1 MKIICTK
8 SDLVHAVSIVS
19 KAVSNN
25 TTLPILKCILIEAST
40 GNIKLTAN
48 DMELG
53 IETTIDG
60 QIHQPGK
67 IAIEAKLFSEIVRK
81 LPDNDITIETD
92 DQYKATITCEKACF
106 QIMGQEG
113 EEFPS
118 LPEIV
123 KNQSATSTIQALSTC
138 YCLAIPMKKARLE
151 LTNDRKF
158 LKFTCESLAE
168 KLAAVSMN
176 SSINLLYP
184 LENRL
189 ASYINEFLTNDEDS
203 NIYIDFD
210 ENLVNI
216 AELLGSSYRHLLRT
230 LNTLS
235 KKGVLEKED
244 GKYKVINKVLLEELA
259 GDLYQDAKFM

>member
-1 MKIICTK
+1 MKKIEDPFIIEKYYNELNMQEIFINDVTK
-8 SDLVHAVSIVS
+8 HMKLLKFDKYEYLSREEEDLEYLLFFIQG
-19 KAVSNN
+19 KAKVFK
-25 TTLPILKCILIEAST
+25 TLPNGRNLLLAFYNSIRVI
-40 GNIKLTAN
+40 G
-48 DMELG
+48 
-53 IETTIDG
+53 
-60 QIHQPGK
+60 
-67 IAIEAKLFSEIVRK
+67 
-81 LPDNDITIETD
+81 DI
-92 DQYKATITCEKACF
+92 
-106 QIMGQEG
+106 
-113 EEFPS
+113 
-118 LPEIV
+118 EIV

>member
-1 MKIICTK
+1 MKKIEDPFIIEK
-8 SDLVHAVSIVS
+8 YYNELNMQEIFINDVKKHMKLLKFDKYEYLSREEEDLEYLLFFIQG
-19 KAVSNN
+19 KAKVFK
-25 TTLPILKCILIEAST
+25 TLPNGRNLLLAFYNSIRVI
-40 GNIKLTAN
+40 G
-48 DMELG
+48 
-53 IETTIDG
+53 
-60 QIHQPGK
+60 
-67 IAIEAKLFSEIVRK
+67 
-81 LPDNDITIETD
+81 DI
-92 DQYKATITCEKACF
+92 
-106 QIMGQEG
+106 
-113 EEFPS
+113 
-118 LPEIV
+118 EIV

>member
-1 MKIICTK
+1 MKKIEDPFIIEKYYNELNMQEIFINDVTK
-8 SDLVHAVSIVS
+8 HMKLLKFDKYEYLSREEEDLEYLLFFIQG
-19 KAVSNN
+19 KAKVFK
-25 TTLPILKCILIEAST
+25 TLPNGRSLLLAFYNSIRVI
-40 GNIKLTAN
+40 G
-48 DMELG
+48 
-53 IETTIDG
+53 
-60 QIHQPGK
+60 
-67 IAIEAKLFSEIVRK
+67 
-81 LPDNDITIETD
+81 DI
-92 DQYKATITCEKACF
+92 
-106 QIMGQEG
+106 
-113 EEFPS
+113 
-118 LPEIV
+118 EIV

-235 KKGVLEKED
+235 KKGVL
-244 GKYKVINKVLLEELA
+244 
-259 GDLYQDAKFM
+259 

>member
-1 MKIICTK
+1 MKKIEDPFVIENYYNELNMQEIFINDVTK
-8 SDLVHAVSIVS
+8 HMKLLKFDKYEYLSREEEDLEYLLFFIQG
-19 KAVSNN
+19 KAKVFK
-25 TTLPILKCILIEAST
+25 TLPNGRNLLLAFYNSIRVI
-40 GNIKLTAN
+40 G
-48 DMELG
+48 
-53 IETTIDG
+53 
-60 QIHQPGK
+60 
-67 IAIEAKLFSEIVRK
+67 
-81 LPDNDITIETD
+81 DI
-92 DQYKATITCEKACF
+92 
-106 QIMGQEG
+106 
-113 EEFPS
+113 
-118 LPEIV
+118 EIV

>member
-1 MKIICTK
+1 MKKIEDPFIIEKYYNELNMQEIFINDVTK
-8 SDLVHAVSIVS
+8 HMKLLKFDKYEYLSREEEDLEYLLFFIQG
-19 KAVSNN
+19 KAKVFK
-25 TTLPILKCILIEAST
+25 TLPNGRNLLLAFYNSIRVI
-40 GNIKLTAN
+40 G
-48 DMELG
+48 
-53 IETTIDG
+53 
-60 QIHQPGK
+60 
-67 IAIEAKLFSEIVRK
+67 
-81 LPDNDITIETD
+81 DI
-92 DQYKATITCEKACF
+92 
-106 QIMGQEG
+106 
-113 EEFPS
+113 
-118 LPEIV
+118 EIV

-259 GDLYQDAKFM
+259 GDLYQDANFM

>member
-1 MKIICTK
+1 MKKIEDPFIIEKYYNELNMQEIFINDVTK
-8 SDLVHAVSIVS
+8 HMKLLKFDKYEYLSREEEDLEYLLFFIQG
-19 KAVSNN
+19 KAKVFK
-25 TTLPILKCILIEAST
+25 TLPNGRNLLLAFYNSIRVI
-40 GNIKLTAN
+40 G
-48 DMELG
+48 
-53 IETTIDG
+53 
-60 QIHQPGK
+60 
-67 IAIEAKLFSEIVRK
+67 
-81 LPDNDITIETD
+81 DI
-92 DQYKATITCEKACF
+92 
-106 QIMGQEG
+106 
-113 EEFPS
+113 
-118 LPEIV
+118 EIV

-168 KLAAVSMN
+168 KLAAVSMK

>member
-1 MKIICTK
+1 MKKIEDPFIIEKYYNELNMQEIFINDVTK
-8 SDLVHAVSIVS
+8 HMKLLKFDKYEYLSREEEDLEYLLFFIQG
-19 KAVSNN
+19 KAKVFK
-25 TTLPILKCILIEAST
+25 TLPNGRNLLLAFYNSIRVI
-40 GNIKLTAN
+40 G
-48 DMELG
+48 
-53 IETTIDG
+53 
-60 QIHQPGK
+60 
-67 IAIEAKLFSEIVRK
+67 
-81 LPDNDITIETD
+81 DI
-92 DQYKATITCEKACF
+92 
-106 QIMGQEG
+106 
-113 EEFPS
+113 
-118 LPEIV
+118 EIV

-203 NIYIDFD
+203 NIYIDVD

-244 GKYKVINKVLLEELA
+244 GKYKVINYSFRNIRK
-259 GDLYQDAKFM
+259 YKQK

>member
-1 MKIICTK
+1 MTNGR
-8 SDLVHAVSIVS
+8 SLLLAFYNSIRV
-19 KAVSNN
+19 
-25 TTLPILKCILIEAST
+25 I
-40 GNIKLTAN
+40 G
-48 DMELG
+48 
-53 IETTIDG
+53 
-60 QIHQPGK
+60 
-67 IAIEAKLFSEIVRK
+67 
-81 LPDNDITIETD
+81 DI
-92 DQYKATITCEKACF
+92 
-106 QIMGQEG
+106 
-113 EEFPS
+113 
-118 LPEIV
+118 EIV

>member
-1 MKIICTK
+1 MKLLK
-8 SDLVHAVSIVS
+8 FDKYEYLSREEEDLEYLLFFVQG
-19 KAVSNN
+19 KAKVFK
-25 TTLPILKCILIEAST
+25 TLPNGRNLLLAFYNPIRVI
-40 GNIKLTAN
+40 G
-48 DMELG
+48 
-53 IETTIDG
+53 
-60 QIHQPGK
+60 
-67 IAIEAKLFSEIVRK
+67 
-81 LPDNDITIETD
+81 DI
-92 DQYKATITCEKACF
+92 
-106 QIMGQEG
+106 
-113 EEFPS
+113 
-118 LPEIV
+118 EIV
-123 KNQSATSTIQALSTC
+123 KNQSATGTIQALSTC

>member
-1 MKIICTK
+1 MKKIEDPFIIEKYYNELNMQEIFINDVTK
-8 SDLVHAVSIVS
+8 HMKLLKFDKYEYLSREEEDLEYLLFFIQG
-19 KAVSNN
+19 KAKVFK
-25 TTLPILKCILIEAST
+25 TLPNGRSL
-40 GNIKLTAN
+40 
-48 DMELG
+48 
-53 IETTIDG
+53 
-60 QIHQPGK
+60 
-67 IAIEAKLFSEIVRK
+67 LFAFYNSIRVIG
-81 LPDNDITIETD
+81 DI
-92 DQYKATITCEKACF
+92 
-106 QIMGQEG
+106 
-113 EEFPS
+113 
-118 LPEIV
+118 EIV